1 MIQPLKSQGFWRD
14 FDWLLFSAPVLL
26 SIISLTE
33 IYSSTMGFAH
43 KGYLIRQLASVLVGV
58 VMLFIV
64 SAIDY
69 HALAE
74 RIPWVY
80 ILSLLVLIYVLV
92 VGKTVNGSKS
102 WIGFGPL
109 TFQPSELV
117 KMVVVVAI
125 ARYLSDLRSSRHM
138 NMVQLLKGV
147 LICGVPLLLVGLQ
160 PDLGTAVTYLPIM
173 AVGLFIRGVKPM
185 LLASAFL
192 AVILVLPASWFVLK
206 PHQKDRIMNFVYPD
220 RDPLKSGYQVIQSK
234 IAIGSGG
241 LMGKGLFKG
250 TQNQL
255 GFLPTRHTDFI
266 LSVVGEELGF
276 MGVIFT
282 LGLLAFILFRSVYN
296 AQTARDKLGLFII
309 MGVVG
314 IYFFHMVVNVGMV
327 IGFVPTAG
335 IPLPFMSY
343 GGSSVLTS
351 FIGVGLIISVR
362 RRRYV
367 N

>member
-1 MIQPLKSQGFWRD
+1 MIQPLRSQSFWRD

-26 SIISLTE
+26 SLISLTE

-43 KGYLIRQLASVLVGV
+43 KGYLLRQLAAVCVGIVFLFV
-58 VMLFIV
+58 VA
-64 SAIDY
+64 AIDY

-74 RIPWVY
+74 RIPWIY
-80 ILSLLVLIYVLV
+80 LLSVLGLMYVLV
-92 VGKTVNGSKS
+92 LGKTVNGSKS
-102 WIGFGPL
+102 WVGIGPL

-117 KMVVVVAI
+117 KMVTVVAL
-125 ARYLSDLRSSRHM
+125 ARYLSDLRSSKYM
-138 NMVQLLKGV
+138 SISQLVKGIM
-147 LICGVPLLLVGLQ
+147 ICAVPLLLVGLQ
-160 PDLGTAVTYLPIM
+160 PDLGTAVTYVPILL
-173 AVGLFIRGVKPM
+173 VGLFIRGVKPV
-185 LLASAFL
+185 LLISGVL
-192 AVILVLPASWFVLK
+192 VVILILPASWFVLR

-241 LMGKGLFKG
+241 VVGKGLFKG

-276 MGVIFT
+276 LGVTLT
-282 LGLLAFILFRSVYN
+282 LGLLSFILFRSVYN

-314 IYFFHMVVNVGMV
+314 ILFFHMVVNVGMV

-343 GGSSVLTS
+343 GGSSVLTC